1 LAQTF
6 IAMQKLSLHEFPR
19 INIAIDGYSSC
30 GKSTLAK
37 ALAGKLGYSY
47 VDSGAMYR
55 AVTLYAL
62 QNNIIVDGVIN
73 EPRLIQELPNIQV
86 SFAYN
91 ELTKMSDV
99 YLNGTD
105 VEKEIRMMDV
115 ASHVSAVSAI
125 KEVRKIM
132 MAMQRECGKNKGVV
146 MDGRDIGTA
155 VFPHAELKLFMT
167 ADVDVRTRR
176 RLDELTSKGTFIT
189 KEEVLHNLT
198 SRDYA
203 DTNRKENPLTKAK
216 DAILL
221 DNSDIDQQQQLEYV
235 LKLMMENV
243 FKNKLETN
251 KQN

>member
-1 LAQTF
+1 
-6 IAMQKLSLHEFPR
+6 MQKLPLHELPR

-37 ALAGKLGYSY
+37 ALATKLGYDY

-55 AVTLYAL
+55 AVTLYCL
-62 QNNIIVDGVIN
+62 QNNIIVEGVIN
-73 EPRLIQELPNIQV
+73 QPLLLQELPNIKV
-86 SFAYN
+86 SFAFN
-91 ELTKMSDV
+91 ETTKVSDV
-99 YLNGTD
+99 HLNGTD
-105 VEKEIRMMDV
+105 VEKEIRLMDV
-115 ASHVSAVSAI
+115 ANNVSAVSAI

-132 MAMQRECGKNKGVV
+132 MAMQRECGKNKGIV

-176 RLDELTSKGTFIT
+176 RLDELTSKGIFIT

-198 SRDYA
+198 TRDYA
-203 DTNRKENPLTKAK
+203 DTNRKENPLTKDK
-216 DAILL
+216 DAILF

-235 LKLMMENV
+235 LKLIMENV
-243 FKNKLETN
+243 FKNNKETI
-251 KQN
+251 KQ

>member
-1 LAQTF
+1 
-6 IAMQKLSLHEFPR
+6 MQKLPIHDFPR

-37 ALAGKLGYSY
+37 ALAAKLGYNY

-55 AVTLYAL
+55 AVTLYCL
-62 QNNIIVDGVIN
+62 QNNIINNGVID
-73 EPRLIQELPNIQV
+73 EPRLIGELSNIKV
-86 SFAYN
+86 TFGYN

-115 ASHVSAVSAI
+115 ANNVSAVSAI
-125 KEVRKIM
+125 KEVRKVMI
-132 MAMQRECGKNKGVV
+132 AMQRETGRNKGVV
-146 MDGRDIGTA
+146 MDGRDVGTA
-155 VFPHAELKLFMT
+155 VFPQAELKLFMT

-176 RLDELTSKGTFIT
+176 RLDELTSKGIYIT
-189 KEEVLHNLT
+189 KEEVLHNLST
-198 SRDYA
+198 RDYA
-203 DTNRKENPLTKAK
+203 DSHRKENPLTKAK
-216 DAILL
+216 DAILF

-243 FKNKLETN
+243 FKNTIDTVSK
-251 KQN
+251 